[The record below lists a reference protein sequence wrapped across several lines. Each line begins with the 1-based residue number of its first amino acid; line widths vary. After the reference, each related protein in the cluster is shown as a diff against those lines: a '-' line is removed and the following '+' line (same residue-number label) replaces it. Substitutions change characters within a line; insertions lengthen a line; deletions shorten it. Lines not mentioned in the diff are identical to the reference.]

1 MVLAEAMCAGCA
13 VVTTNVGACV
23 STVGDQAILV
33 VPKNSVRLKEAI
45 KYLIDNEEKMY
56 ELQTGGLVFVE
67 EYDWRKVMLGYVKEI
82 RSILA

>member
-1 MVLAEAMCAGCA
+1 
-13 VVTTNVGACV
+13 
-23 STVGDQAILV
+23 VGDQAILV